1 MLPEQEY
8 PEHVPDRL
16 VSDLMTR
23 RLIALGPDTACK
35 TASRMMV
42 AKRITGA
49 PIIDPDGYP
58 IGMISLTDLVD
69 PDRATSEDYGFDN
82 YYELDQGEITAQ
94 GTGAR
99 MEGGRV
105 KELMTEGTIRVSAL
119 APLREAARLMTEKR
133 VHRLLVMD
141 GERVLGILSSLDMV
155 RGLLDE
161 ADED

>member
-1 MLPEQEY
+1 
-8 PEHVPDRL
+8 
-16 VSDLMTR
+16 MTR

-49 PIIDPDGYP
+49 PVIDPDGYP

-69 PDRATSEDYGFDN
+69 PDRVTSESFGFDN
-82 YYELDQGEITAQ
+82 YYELDQGELCAH

-99 MEGGRV
+99 VDGGRV
-105 KELMTEGTIRVSAL
+105 KELMTQGTIRVSAL
-119 APLREAARLMTEKR
+119 APIREAARLMTDKKI
-133 VHRLLVMD
+133 HRLLVMD
-141 GERVLGILSSLDMV
+141 GERVLGILSSLDLV

-161 ADED
+161 QPED